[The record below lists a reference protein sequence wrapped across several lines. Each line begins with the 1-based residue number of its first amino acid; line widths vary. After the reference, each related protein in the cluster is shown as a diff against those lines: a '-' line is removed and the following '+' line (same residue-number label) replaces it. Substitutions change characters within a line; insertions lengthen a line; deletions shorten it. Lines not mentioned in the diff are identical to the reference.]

1 MPLIRINCPQNS
13 FTAEQKAKLA
23 PLLIAMPSCGR
34 RLTLSPR
41 LERRARFA
49 CLSTLCVFN
58 EIATD
63 NWSPGGN
70 VDLHTK
76 RPFWVVELFADAGF
90 FNQKRRDD
98 AQLAVGKAFV
108 AVLGDDGSY
117 LDWGGQHIAP
127 AYLQGLYCLMM
138 EIPEGSWGAFGRTLS
153 TMEIAAIA
161 GTDKNADRFIEL
173 KENTAKLKAARVS

>member
-23 PLLIAMPSCGR
+23 PLLIDALMRQEVDPVTPAGK
-34 RLTLSPR
+34 
-41 LERRARFA
+41 EG
-49 CLSTLCVFN
+49 TLCVFN

-108 AVLGDDGSY
+108 AVLGDDGSH